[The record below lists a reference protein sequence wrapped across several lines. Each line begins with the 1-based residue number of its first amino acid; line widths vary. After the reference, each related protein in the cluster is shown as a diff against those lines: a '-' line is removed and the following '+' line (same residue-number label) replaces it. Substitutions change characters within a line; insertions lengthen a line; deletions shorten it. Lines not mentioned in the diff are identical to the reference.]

1 MRESDGGSGID
12 IYLVRHAES
21 CSNIQRDD
29 SRTNDNTY
37 RIKNNGVL
45 HEPSLSIRGYIQ
57 TFQLRDYI
65 LHRPKEIIYD
75 KVICSPLIRTV
86 ITAMVSL
93 STFDDVENRNVINIV
108 PYVKFHDKKFR
119 KINSVSELKEKIR
132 NFKLWFRKTGIH
144 LYQLYCETQTV
155 SPKRINAIHFP
166 RISYTELEDYEH
178 RFRENERIDTA
189 KEFRQYIRQ
198 INVSSLLIFTHK
210 RFIMRISRVMKEPV
224 NTSITKMTIGNK
236 DEPTTVT
243 QLYYPSMNNRK
254 FTINRKYE
262 IEQCNNSNSYLHHAK
277 TRKLRVK
284 K

>member
-1 MRESDGGSGID
+1 MTESDGGSGGD
-12 IYLVRHAES
+12 LYLVRHSES
-21 CSNIQRDD
+21 CSNIQRHN

-132 NFKLWFRKTGIH
+132 NFKLWFHKTGIH
-144 LYQLYCETQTV
+144 FYQLYCEKESV
-155 SPKRINAIHFP
+155 APKRINTIHFP
-166 RISYTELEDYEH
+166 RISYTELEDYEQ
-178 RFRENERIDTA
+178 RFRENDRIDTA
-189 KEFRQYIRQ
+189 KEFREYIRR
-198 INVSSLLIFTHK
+198 INVSSVLIFTHK
-210 RFIMRISRVMKEPV
+210 RFIMRISRITKEPI

-236 DEPTTVT
+236 DEPTNVT
-243 QLYYPSMNNRK
+243 QLYYPSTKNRK
-254 FTINRKYE
+254 FTTNRKYE
-262 IEQCNNSNSYLHHAK
+262 IEQCNNSNSFLHHAK
-277 TRKLRVK
+277 TRKRRVK
-284 K
+284 M